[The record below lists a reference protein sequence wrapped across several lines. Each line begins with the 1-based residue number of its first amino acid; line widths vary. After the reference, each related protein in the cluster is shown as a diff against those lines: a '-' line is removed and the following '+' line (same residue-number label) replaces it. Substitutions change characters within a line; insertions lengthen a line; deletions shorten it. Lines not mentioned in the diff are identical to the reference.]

1 MVQILGD
8 GAAPLIGRCLGV
20 DDDGALLLE
29 TGGGIERIH
38 SGDVSLRPAGS
49 ALGVRPA

>member
-1 MVQILGD
+1 MVQILAD
-8 GAAPLIGRCLGV
+8 GAAPQIGRCLGV